1 MPEICFICERD
12 KKICYIYV
20 NFRNIS
26 CKKAKKR
33 YNICRDFLQEK
44 EKKMATK
51 FYQSVLYQMS
61 VSIGRK
67 VGIYQDGD
75 FVFSYPEDTVML
87 QHASD
92 IARLTVNMT
101 EPIHYLGFTFI
112 GTPSRGTPDFL
123 VFVEG
128 EDHAAV
134 QFAEMIAISV
144 SSMHQL
150 HNDRYDRSNL
160 IRNIILDNV
169 LPGDILVSA
178 KELHLSYDTPR
189 VIMLLRTADGSANA
203 QTLVEVVQNMFPE
216 KNRDF
221 VFSLDERN
229 TILAKEIK
237 SDTTETE
244 LDRLAQTVLDTVNS
258 EAYAQISIGIGSMA
272 PTIKDLAKS
281 YKDARVALEV
291 AKVFDTERSIINY
304 ENLGIGRLIYQLPTT
319 LCELFL
325 SEVFKKGSIDALD
338 SETLFT
344 IQKFFENDLN
354 VSETSRQLYVHR
366 NTLVY
371 RLDKVQKITGLDL
384 RIFDHAIVFK
394 IAMMVKRYL
403 VSKPMKL

>member
-1 MPEICFICERD
+1 
-12 KKICYIYV
+12 
-20 NFRNIS
+20 
-26 CKKAKKR
+26 
-33 YNICRDFLQEK
+33 
-44 EKKMATK
+44 MANK

-61 VSIGRK
+61 VSIGRR
-67 VGIYQDGD
+67 VGLYEDGD
-75 FVFSYPEDTVML
+75 FIFSYPEDMKML
-87 QHASD
+87 QQAD
-92 IARLTVNMT
+92 KLARLTETMD
-101 EPIHYLGFTFI
+101 EPLHFLGFTFL
-112 GTPSRGTPDFL
+112 GTPSHGTPEFL

-128 EDHAAV
+128 EDDTAV
-134 QFAEMIAISV
+134 RYAEMIAITI
-144 SSMHQL
+144 SSMNQL

-169 LPGDILVSA
+169 LPGDVLISA
-178 KELHLSYDTPR
+178 KELHLAYDAPR
-189 VIMLLRTADGSANA
+189 VIMLLRTNDNSSSAH
-203 QTLVEVVQNMFPE
+203 TLVEVVQSLFPE

-221 VFSLDERN
+221 IFSLDERN
-229 TILAKEIK
+229 TILAKEVK
-237 SDTTETE
+237 PDMTEAE
-244 LDRLAQTVLDTVNS
+244 LEKLAQTVLDTVNA
-258 EAYAQISIGIGSMA
+258 EAYAQITIGIGSVA

-291 AKVFDTERSIINY
+291 GKVFDTDRPIINY

-325 SEVFKKGSIDALD
+325 SEVFKKESIDALD

-371 RLDKVQKITGLDL
+371 RLDKVQKLTGLDL

-403 VSKPMKL
+403 NASPMKL